1 MEFERPLSVNIAY
14 DPGNQIVWSLGC
26 ESDHR
31 TYFRIAP
38 SGRLNLRSNKEKA
51 PLTGAEDWCRHHE
64 SNAGPTDYK
73 SVALPTELR
82 RPGCFSCFPI
92 GLYSSCLASIGAAN
106 FIAFG
111 PGWQALRR
119 DRADAVAGP
128 GLTGLPPSF
137 PLAASIAV
145 KPGKKRAMFDS
156 KLSNS
161 YRSDEAFASA
171 SIGARNSGSIP
182 VSGREL
188 VSLPKR
194 S

>member
-1 MEFERPLSVNIAY
+1 
-14 DPGNQIVWSLGC
+14 
-26 ESDHR
+26 
-31 TYFRIAP
+31 
-38 SGRLNLRSNKEKA
+38 
-51 PLTGAEDWCRHHE
+51 
-64 SNAGPTDYK
+64 
-73 SVALPTELR
+73 
-82 RPGCFSCFPI
+82 
-92 GLYSSCLASIGAAN
+92 LASTGDAN

-119 DRADAVAGP
+119 GRDDAVAGL
-128 GLTGLPPSF
+128 GLSGQPPSF
-137 PLAASIAV
+137 PLAGSTAV
-145 KPGKKRAMFDS
+145 KPGKKRAVFDS

-188 VSLPKR
+188 ASLPKR